1 MSPNNGKH
9 DADAAPVRL
18 SAFRALSNLDP
29 IPAFI
34 IVGCLIAIAVGLI
47 AVAVAVAYELTASIW
62 AVPVG
67 VALGLSVALL
77 LGRDFLRWRLSW
89 AAVVAVA
96 LFSVLFLVA
105 YW

>member
-1 MSPNNGKH
+1 MSPSNGEP
-9 DADAAPVRL
+9 DGGTAPRR
-18 SAFRALSNLDP
+18 SRAFRVLGRLDP

-34 IVGCLIAIAVGLI
+34 VFGCLVVIAAGLI
-47 AVAVAVAYELTASIW
+47 AVGSAIAYELTASTS

-67 VALGLSVALL
+67 FALGLSVALL

-96 LFSVLFLVA
+96 SFSALFIVA